1 MLVERDGLI
10 YCIVNWMID
19 YPKDCSFEHGG
30 EGKAKGKFEYSEMKK
45 EFHSRCFRNQLMFK
59 TLLL

>member
-1 MLVERDGLI
+1 
-10 YCIVNWMID
+10 MID
-19 YPKDCSFEHGG
+19 DPKDCSSGHGG